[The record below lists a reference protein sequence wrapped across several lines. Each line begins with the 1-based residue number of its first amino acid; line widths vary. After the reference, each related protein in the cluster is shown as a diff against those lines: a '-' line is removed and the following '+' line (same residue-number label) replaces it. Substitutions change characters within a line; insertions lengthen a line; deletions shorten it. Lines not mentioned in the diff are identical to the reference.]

1 MLNRMDHSLL
11 DLVLVEGFKQESFP
25 KIELHRQSL
34 KRELMYAD
42 DDNIIAIA
50 ADEPIVLER
59 DIPRLDLNDTE
70 SMLQFVLAYLEKS

>member
-1 MLNRMDHSLL
+1 
-11 DLVLVEGFKQESFP
+11 
-25 KIELHRQSL
+25 
-34 KRELMYAD
+34 MYAD

-59 DIPRLDLNDTE
+59 DIPQLDLNDTE